1 MFSKQSFTIGLK
13 AYNCF
18 VTKSGVT
25 LGVNKSLISLP
36 VRFFARKSK
45 TSTIYKATAQP
56 KPQDAIKP
64 SRLQKESLGDEAKE
78 VSRQRVPGYLPDEI
92 KFQRHMET
100 DFTAEKEMQ
109 DEVERI
115 QKKAK
120 TKALAEIV
128 MDKDVDKFV
137 TQDFD
142 RFDQNYVDHYNEAEI
157 QKTVKIMN
165 DEEFGRNA
173 PKKFEIDSFAKPERL
188 SKRLSR
194 LGICSRRQAE
204 RMIQQGIVKVDGQL
218 IDQNVP
224 VSEHQ
229 KIQIGTNKP
238 FLIPHKP
245 DTRIWL
251 YHKPR
256 KLICTRWDPE
266 KRPTVFQQLSLLGL
280 KIPHIIAVGR
290 LDFLSEGLMVLT
302 NDGDLARALELPS
315 SEIERTYRVRVF
327 GRRFDEKKLDQ
338 LRRGF
343 KIKGRKYGPYVTEI
357 IKRQTSNT
365 WLHMKLYEGK
375 NNEIRRV
382 MRKFSLR
389 VNRLIRQSYGQYTLG
404 LVPNPNDLAEVRMT
418 KQIKTLL
425 FKYYKEK
432 AQESQERYHKERTE
446 HLYLQTQKQEALE
459 AEQETKQKK
468 LSEAYVDLSQTPSD
482 KPLGLGERLLRGG
495 K

>member
-25 LGVNKSLISLP
+25 LGVKRSLISLP

-92 KFQRHMET
+92 KFQQLMET

-194 LGICSRRQAE
+194 LGI
-204 RMIQQGIVKVDGQL
+204 
-218 IDQNVP
+218 
-224 VSEHQ
+224 
-229 KIQIGTNKP
+229 
-238 FLIPHKP
+238 
-245 DTRIWL
+245 
-251 YHKPR
+251 
-256 KLICTRWDPE
+256 
-266 KRPTVFQQLSLLGL
+266 
-280 KIPHIIAVGR
+280 
-290 LDFLSEGLMVLT
+290 
-302 NDGDLARALELPS
+302 
-315 SEIERTYRVRVF
+315 
-327 GRRFDEKKLDQ
+327 
-338 LRRGF
+338 
-343 KIKGRKYGPYVTEI
+343 
-357 IKRQTSNT
+357 
-365 WLHMKLYEGK
+365 
-375 NNEIRRV
+375 
-382 MRKFSLR
+382 
-389 VNRLIRQSYGQYTLG
+389 
-404 LVPNPNDLAEVRMT
+404 
-418 KQIKTLL
+418 
-425 FKYYKEK
+425 
-432 AQESQERYHKERTE
+432 
-446 HLYLQTQKQEALE
+446 
-459 AEQETKQKK
+459 
-468 LSEAYVDLSQTPSD
+468 
-482 KPLGLGERLLRGG
+482 
-495 K
+495 